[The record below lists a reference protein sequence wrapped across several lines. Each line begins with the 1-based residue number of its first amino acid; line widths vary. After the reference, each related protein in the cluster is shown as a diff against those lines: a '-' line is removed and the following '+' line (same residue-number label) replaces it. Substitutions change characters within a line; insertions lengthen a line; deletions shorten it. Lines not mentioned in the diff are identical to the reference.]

1 VISGPPSSLP
11 ALRKLLAERFPAP
24 TRAAD
29 DALPTGL
36 PALDDATGGLPR
48 PGLSELVCAAPSCG
62 SQLFIGHLLQLTR
75 EQGLRVALID
85 GSSAFDPGSWPGHLL
100 EHLVWVRAHQPD
112 ESLMAA
118 DVLARDANLGLL
130 LLDLRQNKPRELR
143 RIPSTRWY
151 RLQRAIEPTSLA
163 GLVLTPSPL
172 VPSARLR
179 FSLTH
184 SHGLSDQ
191 QHSRPELVASLAPE
205 LLRQR
210 VASLG
215 GTA

>member
-1 VISGPPSSLP
+1 VIPGPPSSLP
-11 ALRKLLAERFPAP
+11 ALRKLLAERFPALA
-24 TRAAD
+24 RATD
-29 DALPTGL
+29 DAFPTGL
-36 PALDDATGGLPR
+36 PALDAATRGLPR
-48 PGLSELVCAAPSCG
+48 PGLTELVCGAPSCG
-62 SQLFIGHLLQLTR
+62 SHLFVGHLLQRTR
-75 EQGLRVALID
+75 EQGLRVALVD

-100 EHLVWVRAHQPD
+100 EHLVWVRTQHAD

-130 LLDLRQNKPRELR
+130 ILDLRQVRVRELR

-151 RLQRAIEPTSLA
+151 RLQRAVEPTQLA
-163 GLVLTPSPL
+163 GLVLTPCPL
-172 VPSARLR
+172 IPSARIR

-184 SHGLSDQ
+184 SHGLSD
-191 QHSRPELVASLAPE
+191 HRRARSELTAALAPG

-210 VASLG
+210 AASLA

>member
-1 VISGPPSSLP
+1 MISGPPSSLP

-24 TRAAD
+24 TRAAEHV
-29 DALPTGL
+29 LPTGL
-36 PALDDATGGLPR
+36 PALDAATGGLPR

-62 SQLFIGHLLQLTR
+62 SQLFIGHLLHLTR

-85 GSSAFDPGSWPGHLL
+85 GSSTFDPGSWPGHLL
-100 EHLVWVRAHQPD
+100 EHLLWVRSHRAD
-112 ESLMAA
+112 ESLLAA

-130 LLDLRQNKPRELR
+130 LLDLRQNSTRELR

-151 RLQRAIEPTSLA
+151 RLQRAIEPTLLA

-172 VPSARLR
+172 VPSARVR

-191 QHSRPELVASLAPE
+191 QHPRPELVASLAPE